1 MEQFQTRSISPA
13 VPKTRQGYHN
23 KRNYRLISLMNTDIQ
38 LLNKLLLNQTQQYI
52 ERIINHDQVGLMQQF
67 QGGNSLILTD
77 QST

>member
-1 MEQFQTRSISPA
+1 
-13 VPKTRQGYHN
+13 
-23 KRNYRLISLMNTDIQ
+23 MNTDIQ